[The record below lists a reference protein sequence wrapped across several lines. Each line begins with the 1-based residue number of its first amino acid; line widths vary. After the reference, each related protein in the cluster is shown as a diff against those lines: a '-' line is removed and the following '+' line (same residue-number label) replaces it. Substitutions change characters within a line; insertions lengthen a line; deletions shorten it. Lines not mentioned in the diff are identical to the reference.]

1 MQKNI
6 FTAKWLKEFKEMV
19 RKEKAQAA
27 SSKRRKPQAAS
38 SKRGKSQA
46 ASFKPQAKLNK
57 SNKQED
63 PGAGVPGSG
72 RKHQAP

>member
-6 FTAKWLKEFKEMV
+6 FTAKWFKEFKEM
-19 RKEKAQAA
+19 RKKEKAQAG
-27 SSKRRKPQAAS
+27 SNRRGEAQAAS
-38 SKRGKSQA
+38 VR
-46 ASFKPQAKLNK
+46 PQAQLDK

-63 PGAGVPGSG
+63 PGAEVPGSG

>member
-38 SKRGKSQA
+38 
-46 ASFKPQAKLNK
+46 FKPQAKLNK